1 MATFTFQTFQQAQ
14 QDGRLKD
21 FLWDFIQQHKSSP
34 QVAGKTGAAAADL
47 YDRQKNPGAEQ
58 FATAYADMLKKLSK
72 NTRQDVVRPDMVKSN
87 LFRRLNKQR
96 AAYSLGNG
104 VTFADKQTDKEK
116 LGQTFDEQ
124 VFKAGYFA
132 LIHGESFGFWNFD
145 HLDVFKLTE
154 LAPLY
159 DENTGVLRA
168 AVRFWQLNPDTA
180 IKVVLYEEDGYTE
193 YKSQE
198 RGASPLEESVKKRG
212 YLTTTVTTAVG
223 GEESVTE
230 YNYGSLPIVPLWGS
244 DLHQSTLVGLKAY
257 IDNTDLVM
265 SGFCNDLQDCAQIY
279 WLCENFGGMSTD
291 ELQSFLEQLNLY
303 HVANAD
309 TSEGGKIQPYTT
321 EIPVTARS
329 TLLDLLHNRAYED
342 FGGLDVHCVS
352 ADSTNDHLDA
362 AYEPLNH
369 NADDF
374 EAQLT
379 PFIQQ
384 ICKLAGLG
392 DVSPI
397 FTRSKITNTKEQVDM
412 VLSEVAV
419 IGQDMTIDLLPNLTP
434 EQKEQ
439 AKAALMAESAERET
453 MDDNEDEEGNGD
465 GKS

>member
-1 MATFTFQTFQQAQ
+1 MK
-14 QDGRLKD
+14 RSSHIRPYLK
-21 FLWDFIQQHKSSP
+21 
-34 QVAGKTGAAAADL
+34 
-47 YDRQKNPGAEQ
+47 
-58 FATAYADMLKKLSK
+58 
-72 NTRQDVVRPDMVKSN
+72 
-87 LFRRLNKQR
+87 
-96 AAYSLGNG
+96 
-104 VTFADKQTDKEK
+104 
-116 LGQTFDEQ
+116 
-124 VFKAGYFA
+124 
-132 LIHGESFGFWNFD
+132 
-145 HLDVFKLTE
+145 
-154 LAPLY
+154 
-159 DENTGVLRA
+159 
-168 AVRFWQLNPDTA
+168 
-180 IKVVLYEEDGYTE
+180 
-193 YKSQE
+193 
-198 RGASPLEESVKKRG
+198 
-212 YLTTTVTTAVG
+212 TTITTNVG

-230 YNYGSLPIVPLWGS
+230 DNYGTMPIVPLWGS

-279 WLCENFGGMSTD
+279 WLCENFGGMTQD
-291 ELQSFLEQLNLY
+291 ELQGFLQQLNLY

-309 TSEGGKIQPYTT
+309 TSDGGKVQPYTT

-329 TLLDLLHNRAYED
+329 TLLDLLHSRSYED

-397 FTRSKITNTKEQVDM
+397 FTRSKITNTAEQVSM
-412 VLSEVAV
+412 VISEAPI
-419 IGQDMTIDLLPNLTP
+419 IGQDMAIDLLPNLTP

-453 MDDNEDEEGNGD
+453 AGENEEEEDNEDVN
-465 GKS
+465 S

>member
-1 MATFTFQTFQQAQ
+1 VATFTFQTFQQAQ
-14 QDGRLKD
+14 QEGRLTD

-34 QVAGKTGAAAADL
+34 QVAGRTGALAADL

-58 FATAYADMLKKLSK
+58 FAAAYAEMLKRATN
-72 NTRQDVVRPDMVKSN
+72 NTRDIMRPDMVKSN

-104 VTFADKQTDKEK
+104 VTFADGTDKLK
-116 LGQTFDEQ
+116 LGSTFDEQ

-132 LIHGESFGFWNFD
+132 LIHGESFGFWNND
-145 HLDVFKLTE
+145 HLVVFKLTE
-154 LAPLY
+154 FAPLY
-159 DENTGVLRA
+159 DEKTGLLQA
-168 AVRFWQLNPDTA
+168 GVRFWRLNPDTDMHC
-180 IKVVLYEEDGYTE
+180 ILYELDGFTEYTE
-193 YKSQE
+193 SKIGNVMQETTPKQAYKS
-198 RGASPLEESVKKRG
+198 V
-212 YLTTTVTTAVG
+212 TVTTPG
-223 GEESVTE
+223 GGLESVE
-230 YNYGSLPIVPLWGS
+230 GENYSALPIVPLWGS

-279 WLCENFGGMSTD
+279 WLCENFGGMTQD
-291 ELQSFLEQLNLY
+291 ELQGFLQQLNLY

-309 TSEGGKIQPYTT
+309 TSDGGKVQPYTT

-329 TLLDLLHNRAYED
+329 TLLDLLHSRSYED

-397 FTRSKITNTKEQVDM
+397 FTRSKITNTAEQVSM
-412 VLSEVAV
+412 VISEAPI
-419 IGQDMTIDLLPNLTP
+419 IGQDMAIDLLPNLTP

-439 AKAALMAESAERET
+439 AKAALMAESAIRET
-453 MDDNEDEEGNGD
+453 VDEEEGAKNET
-465 GKS
+465 

>member
-14 QDGRLKD
+14 QEGRLTD

-34 QVAGKTGAAAADL
+34 QVAGRTGALAADL

-58 FATAYADMLKKLSK
+58 FAAAYAEMLKRATN
-72 NTRQDVVRPDMVKSN
+72 NTRDIMRPDMVKSN

-104 VTFADKQTDKEK
+104 VTFADDTDKLK
-116 LGQTFDEQ
+116 LGATFDER

-132 LIHGESFGFWNFD
+132 LIHGESFGFWNYD

-159 DENTGVLRA
+159 DEDTGTLRA
-168 AVRFWQLNPDTA
+168 AARYWQLNPDTA
-180 IKVVLYEEDGYTE
+180 TKVVLYEEDGYTE
-193 YKSQE
+193 YKSQA
-198 RGASPLEESVKKRG
+198 RGAYPLQEAAAKRG
-212 YLTTTVTTAVG
+212 YLKTTITTNVG
-223 GEESVTE
+223 GEEFVTE
-230 YNYGSLPIVPLWGS
+230 DNYGTLPIVPLWGS

-279 WLCENFGGMSTD
+279 WLCENFGGMTQD
-291 ELQSFLEQLNLY
+291 ELQGFLQQLNLY

-309 TSEGGKIQPYTT
+309 TSDGGKVQPYTT

-329 TLLDLLHNRAYED
+329 TLLDLLHSRSYED

-412 VLSEVAV
+412 VLSEAPI
-419 IGQDMTIDLLPNLTP
+419 IGHDMAIDLLPNLTP
-434 EQKEQ
+434 EQKER
-439 AKAALMAESAERET
+439 AKAALMAESATRET
-453 MDDNEDEEGNGD
+453 INDNKEKEDDNDNY
-465 GKS
+465 

>member
-14 QDGRLKD
+14 QEGRLTD

-34 QVAGKTGAAAADL
+34 QVAGRTGALAADL

-58 FATAYADMLKKLSK
+58 FAAAYAEMLKRATN
-72 NTRQDVVRPDMVKSN
+72 NTRDIMRPDMVKSN

-104 VTFADKQTDKEK
+104 VTFADGTDKLK
-116 LGQTFDEQ
+116 LGSTFDEQ

-132 LIHGESFGFWNFD
+132 LIHGESFGFWNND
-145 HLDVFKLTE
+145 HLVVFKLTE
-154 LAPLY
+154 FAPLY
-159 DENTGVLRA
+159 DEKTGLLQA
-168 AVRFWQLNPDTA
+168 GVRFWRLNPDTDMHC
-180 IKVVLYEEDGYTE
+180 ILYELDGFTEYTE
-193 YKSQE
+193 SKIGNVMQETTPKQTYKS
-198 RGASPLEESVKKRG
+198 V
-212 YLTTTVTTAVG
+212 TVTTPG
-223 GEESVTE
+223 GGLESVE
-230 YNYGSLPIVPLWGS
+230 GENYSALPIVPLWGS

-279 WLCENFGGMSTD
+279 WLCENFGGMTQD
-291 ELQSFLEQLNLY
+291 ELQGFLQQLNLY

-309 TSEGGKIQPYTT
+309 TSDGGKVQPYTT

-329 TLLDLLHNRAYED
+329 TLLDLLHSRSYED

-412 VLSEVAV
+412 VISEAPI
-419 IGQDMTIDLLPNLTP
+419 IGKDMAIDLLPNLTP

-439 AKAALMAESAERET
+439 AKAALMAESATRET
-453 MDDNEDEEGNGD
+453 VDEEEDEDD
-465 GKS
+465 GSR

>member
-34 QVAGKTGAAAADL
+34 QVAGKTGASAADL
-47 YDRQKNPGAEQ
+47 YDKQKNPGAEQ
-58 FATAYADMLKKLSK
+58 FAAAYADMLKRVT
-72 NTRQDVVRPDMVKSN
+72 NNNRDVMRPDMVKSN

-168 AVRFWQLNPDTA
+168 AVRFWQLNQDTP

-223 GEESVTE
+223 GEEAVTE
-230 YNYGSLPIVPLWGS
+230 DNYGSLPIVPLWGS

-265 SGFCNDLQDCAQIY
+265 SGFCSDLQDCAQIY
-279 WLCENFGGMSTD
+279 WLCENFGGMQND
-291 ELQSFLEQLNLY
+291 ELQKFLEQLNLY
-303 HVANAD
+303 HIANAD

-362 AYEPLNH
+362 AYEPLNQ

-374 EAQLT
+374 EAQIK
-379 PFIQQ
+379 PFIRQ
-384 ICKLAGLG
+384 ICALAGF
-392 DVSPI
+392 DNAMPT
-397 FTRSKITNTKEQVDM
+397 FNRSKITNTAEQVSM
-412 VLSEVAV
+412 VISEAAI
-419 IGQDMTIDLLPNLTP
+419 IGQDMAIDLLPNLTP

-439 AKAALMAESAERET
+439 AKAALMAESATREAV
-453 MDDNEDEEGNGD
+453 DEEEGADEEKQQNL
-465 GKS
+465 

>member
-14 QDGRLKD
+14 QEGRLTD

-34 QVAGKTGAAAADL
+34 QVAGRTGALAADL

-58 FATAYADMLKKLSK
+58 FAAAYAEMLKRATN
-72 NTRQDVVRPDMVKSN
+72 NTRDIMRPDMVKSN

-104 VTFADKQTDKEK
+104 VTFADGTDKLK
-116 LGQTFDEQ
+116 LGSTFDEQ

-132 LIHGESFGFWNFD
+132 LIHGESFGFWNND
-145 HLDVFKLTE
+145 HLVVFKLTE
-154 LAPLY
+154 FAPLY
-159 DENTGVLRA
+159 DEKTGLLQA
-168 AVRFWQLNPDTA
+168 GVRFWRLNPDTDMHC
-180 IKVVLYEEDGYTE
+180 ILYELDGFTEYTE
-193 YKSQE
+193 SKIGNVMQETTPKQAYKS
-198 RGASPLEESVKKRG
+198 V
-212 YLTTTVTTAVG
+212 TVTTPG
-223 GEESVTE
+223 GGLESVE
-230 YNYGSLPIVPLWGS
+230 GENYSALPIVPLWGS

-279 WLCENFGGMSTD
+279 WLCENFGGMTQD
-291 ELQSFLEQLNLY
+291 ELQGFLQQLNLY

-309 TSEGGKIQPYTT
+309 TSDGGKVQPYTT

-329 TLLDLLHNRAYED
+329 TLLDLLHSRSYED

-412 VLSEVAV
+412 VISEAPI
-419 IGQDMTIDLLPNLTP
+419 IGQDMAIDLLPNLTP

-439 AKAALMAESAERET
+439 AKAALMAESATRET
-453 MDDNEDEEGNGD
+453 VDEGEGD
-465 GKS
+465 GDET

>member
-14 QDGRLKD
+14 QEGRLTD

-34 QVAGKTGAAAADL
+34 QVAGRTGALAADL

-58 FATAYADMLKKLSK
+58 FAAAYAEMLKRATN
-72 NTRQDVVRPDMVKSN
+72 NTRDIMRPDMVKSN

-104 VTFADKQTDKEK
+104 VTFADGTDKLK
-116 LGQTFDEQ
+116 LGSTFDEQ

-132 LIHGESFGFWNFD
+132 LIHGESFGFWNND
-145 HLDVFKLTE
+145 HLVVFKLTE
-154 LAPLY
+154 FAPLY
-159 DENTGVLRA
+159 DEKTGLLQA
-168 AVRFWQLNPDTA
+168 GVRFWRLNPDTDMHC
-180 IKVVLYEEDGYTE
+180 ILYELDGFTEYTE
-193 YKSQE
+193 SKIGNVMQETTPKQAYKS
-198 RGASPLEESVKKRG
+198 V
-212 YLTTTVTTAVG
+212 TVTTPG
-223 GEESVTE
+223 GGLESVE
-230 YNYGSLPIVPLWGS
+230 GENYSALPIVPLWGS

-279 WLCENFGGMSTD
+279 WLCENFGGMTQD
-291 ELQSFLEQLNLY
+291 ELQGFLQQLNLY

-309 TSEGGKIQPYTT
+309 TSDGGKVQPYTT

-329 TLLDLLHNRAYED
+329 TLLDLLHSRSYED

-412 VLSEVAV
+412 VISEAAI
-419 IGQDMTIDLLPNLTP
+419 IGQDMAIDLLPNLTP

-439 AKAALMAESAERET
+439 AKAALMAESAARET
-453 MDDNEDEEGNGD
+453 VGEGEGD
-465 GKS
+465 GDET

>member
-1 MATFTFQTFQQAQ
+1 MTFTFQTFQQAQ
-14 QDGRLKD
+14 KDGRLTD

-58 FATAYADMLKKLSK
+58 FAAAYADMLKKLSN
-72 NTRQDVVRPDMVKSN
+72 NTRRDVVRPDMVKSN

-104 VTFADKQTDKEK
+104 VTFADDEAAKEK
-116 LGQTFDEQ
+116 LGPTFDEQ

-132 LIHGESFGFWNFD
+132 LIHGESFGLWNFD

-159 DENTGVLRA
+159 DEDTSVLRA
-168 AVRFWQLNPDTA
+168 AVRFWQLNPDTP
-180 IKVVLYEEDGYTE
+180 IRVVLYEEDGYTE

-198 RGASPLEESVKKRG
+198 RGTQPLQESAAKRG
-212 YLTTTVTTAVG
+212 YKKTAVTTTVG
-223 GEESVTE
+223 GEEEVTE
-230 YNYGSLPIVPLWGS
+230 ENYGTLPIVPLWGS

-279 WLCENFGGMSTD
+279 WLCENFGGMQND

-397 FTRSKITNTKEQVDM
+397 FTRSKITNTSEQVSM
-412 VLSEVAV
+412 VLSEAPI

-453 MDDNEDEEGNGD
+453 ADEEEEEGNGD
-465 GKS
+465 GES